1 MISLRQKILDM
12 LVANPTLITAGTSV
26 AIALLLAG
34 ILASPHDVAATHAIF
49 WDRCHDHCYH

>member
-1 MISLRQKILDM
+1 M